1 MFNKIEAH
9 HRRVIAPMANG
20 VFIAVRTPVAKARL
34 RVMGQPPM
42 PRAVMRETAGIRS
55 TVMAWSRH
63 KRTEALQAH
72 LHVGERNILFL
83 SKVVPLAAP
92 PVRAM

>member
-1 MFNKIEAH
+1 
-9 HRRVIAPMANG
+9 
-20 VFIAVRTPVAKARL
+20 
-34 RVMGQPPM
+34 
-42 PRAVMRETAGIRS
+42 
-55 TVMAWSRH
+55 MAWSRH